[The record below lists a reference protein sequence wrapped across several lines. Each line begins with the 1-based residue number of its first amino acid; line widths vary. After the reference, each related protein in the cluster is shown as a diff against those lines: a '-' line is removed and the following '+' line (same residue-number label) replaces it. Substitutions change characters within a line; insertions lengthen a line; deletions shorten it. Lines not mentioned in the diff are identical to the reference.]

1 MTYVVELEHVHKQST
16 GHKFAKWR
24 CVQMDPQLHQEFRKK
39 YPDVWMCDSETFE
52 KAMDE
57 FIENLPMRIVKE
69 EPYFEIE
76 DGWYKLKIRYEVE
89 CEKCL
94 L

>member
-1 MTYVVELEHVHKQST
+1 MTYVVELEHVHKQET
-16 GHKFAKWR
+16 GHKFAKWK
-24 CVQMDPQLHQEFRKK
+24 CVQMDQQLYQEFRKQ
-39 YPDVWMCDSETFE
+39 YPDVWLGDSETFE